1 MKLKLLLRPSERN
14 QRQHL
19 GVEEQEV
26 EDKIN
31 KMNRLELRVTRQLP

>member
-26 EDKIN
+26 DDG
-31 KMNRLELRVTRQLP
+31 VTK